1 MYKELIYYTR
11 LYLHAVAVPSF
22 LDLKSIR
29 YIRPIWSTG
38 ADPGFVE
45 RGGGAAAVPF
55 EDPLWNFKRGGRRG
69 RAPSLALLED
79 PLWNFKRRARAPCA
93 PPLNPLVVK
102 KALGCRP
109 FCTSMGVCVLHP
121 SSYSSKGL
129 LGFDA

>member
-45 RGGGAAAVPF
+45 RGGAAAVPF
-55 EDPLWNFKRGGRRG
+55 EDPLWNFKGGGRRG
-69 RAPSLALLED
+69 RAPSLVLLED
-79 PLWNFKRRARAPCA
+79 PLWNFKRGGARPLR
-93 PPLNPLVVK
+93 PPP
-102 KALGCRP
+102 
-109 FCTSMGVCVLHP
+109 
-121 SSYSSKGL
+121 
-129 LGFDA
+129 